1 MSDTEQEPR
10 EDFGAIRDEEV
21 PEGVDPE
28 AGEVTDQ
35 TPAEAATAEGS
46 DDLRKKFDKAN
57 SDHRKRLERLLGAP
71 LEGQE
76 CPTCDTY
83 GYVLGPKDETV
94 PLTLAEDAEA
104 CEACGAYGEVLTGSK
119 NPQQMV
125 KPCSRCGGR
134 GWREKLP
141 PPQVVE
147 PLPQWTPPVPEQQP
161 GVYVPGR
168 GFIPYGATE
177 PLPGTAGG

>member
-10 EDFGAIRDEEV
+10 EDFGGFVEPENAINHDHET
-21 PEGVDPE
+21 
-28 AGEVTDQ
+28 GEIIEQ

-83 GYVLGPKDETV
+83 GYVLGPKDESV

-134 GWREKLP
+134 GWHEKVLP
-141 PPQVVE
+141 PPAILPVANTTPAE
-147 PLPQWTPPVPEQQP
+147 PAQLA
-161 GVYVPGR
+161 GIMIPGR